1 MFHLCSA
8 TQWACTPALYTWR
21 IAAMLRKKFSREL
34 TPVWV
39 LLAAALLM
47 SDTPA
52 AAQQETV
59 LHTVNGS
66 AKDGVFPY
74 ARLISDGSGNPYG
87 TTLATLEIEDEL
99 PLLRVEDAHLENPIV
114 DPWMQLGILRDLN
127 TQGSDSAGS
136 SVAISGNTVVV
147 GAPQYTGQGGGAGAV
162 YVFQKA
168 AGSANFTQVATL
180 QSVEQLHLW
189 SFGQSVAIAG
199 DTIVVGAA
207 FGNNTAGAAYVFV
220 KPKSGWH
227 DMSQN
232 ANLIASDQQS
242 FASLGASVA
251 ISGNTIVV
259 GAPGQGVGG
268 AIYIFV
274 KPKSGWGKMT
284 QTAELTVSTAAN
296 NDGLGGAV
304 SIRVDTIVGGAS
316 GVTANTGAA
325 YIFLRLAS
333 GWITTST
340 FNAELTSSDSQLGD
354 SFGLSLITDGSAAV
368 VGAPSALG
376 NQGSTYV
383 FSKPATGWTTTSQPT
398 AKLTASDGASG
409 DRFGSSMAVAGST
422 AMVGAPSNSPSGAAY
437 VFVEPS
443 SGWKSTSKF
452 TAKLTGASGSAL
464 GSSVVLQGEIAIV
477 GAPNYN
483 SGLGEAY
490 VFGH

>member
-1 MFHLCSA
+1 MLQQLSSSAPFAAYSNRWLYAKLVTRLQCRRILHLDSGPRLWDVSPLFY
-8 TQWACTPALYTWR
+8 THWACTALYTWG
-21 IAAMLRKKFSREL
+21 IATMLRKKFSKGF
-34 TPVWV
+34 TTV
-39 LLAAALLM
+39 LVLFAVALLV

-52 AAQQETV
+52 AVQDDQAE
-59 LHTVNGS
+59 
-66 AKDGVFPY
+66 Y
-74 ARLISDGSGNPYG
+74 
-87 TTLATLEIEDEL
+87 
-99 PLLRVEDAHLENPIV
+99 PIVV

-127 TQGSDSAGS
+127 TQGGDSAGS

-199 DTIVVGAA
+199 DVVVVGAA

-227 DMSQN
+227 DMSQS

-268 AIYIFV
+268 AIYVFV

-304 SIRVDTIVGGAS
+304 SINVDTIVGGAS
-316 GVTANTGAA
+316 GATANTGAA
-325 YIFLRLAS
+325 YIFLRPAS

-354 SFGLSLITDGSAAV
+354 SFGLSLITDGSTAV

-376 NQGSTYV
+376 NQGSAYV
-383 FSKPATGWTTTSQPT
+383 FSKPATGWTTTSAPN
-398 AKLTASDGASG
+398 ARLTASDGVSG
-409 DRFGSSMAVAGST
+409 DRFGSSMAVAVST

-443 SGWKSTSKF
+443 GGWKSTSKF

-477 GAPNYN
+477 GAPNDN
-483 SGLGEAY
+483 SGLGAAY

>member
-1 MFHLCSA
+1 M
-8 TQWACTPALYTWR
+8 PALYPWR
-21 IAAMLRKKFSREL
+21 IAAMLRKKFSRGL
-34 TPVWV
+34 NPVLV
-39 LLAAALLM
+39 LFAVALLM

-59 LHTVNGS
+59 LHNFNGS

-74 ARLISDGSGNPYG
+74 ARLISDGSGNLYG
-87 TTLATLEIEDEL
+87 TTLAGLEMKDEL
-99 PLLRVEDAHLENPIV
+99 PLIRVDDAHAGVSNRHRSWKQLE
-114 DPWMQLGILRDLN
+114 ILRDLN
-127 TQGSDSAGS
+127 TQGGDSAGS

-147 GAPQYTGQGGGAGAV
+147 GAPMYTGQGGGAGAV

-168 AGSANFTQVATL
+168 ALSGNFTQVATL

-189 SFGQSVAIAG
+189 SFGQSVAITG
-199 DTIVVGAA
+199 DTVVVGAA
-207 FGNNTAGAAYVFV
+207 FGNNTKGAAYVFV

-227 DMSQN
+227 DMSRS

-251 ISGNTIVV
+251 ISRDTIVV

-268 AIYIFV
+268 AIYVFV
-274 KPKSGWGKMT
+274 KPKSGWRKMT

-304 SIRVDTIVGGAS
+304 SISGDTIVAGAS

-325 YIFLRLAS
+325 YIFLKPAS

-354 SFGLSLITDGSAAV
+354 SFGLSLITDGSTAV
-368 VGAPSALG
+368 VGAPGALTS
-376 NQGSTYV
+376 QGSAYV
-383 FSKPATGWTTTSQPT
+383 FSKPVTGWTTTSAPN
-398 AKLTASDGASG
+398 ARLTASDGASG
-409 DRFGSSMAVAGST
+409 DRFGSSMAVGGRT

-452 TAKLTGASGSAL
+452 SAKLVGASGSAL
-464 GSSVVLQGEIAIV
+464 GSCVVLQGKIAIV
-477 GAPNYN
+477 GAPNDN
-483 SGLGEAY
+483 SGLGAAY